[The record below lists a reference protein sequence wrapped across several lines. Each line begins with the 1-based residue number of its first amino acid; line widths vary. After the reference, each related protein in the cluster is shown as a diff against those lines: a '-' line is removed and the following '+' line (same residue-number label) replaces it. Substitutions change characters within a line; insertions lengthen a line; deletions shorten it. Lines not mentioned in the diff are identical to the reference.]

1 MENKLLVVDDEKELS
16 LTLSDI
22 YLRQG
27 YKVETAF
34 SGEEAL
40 RVIQSAPFDVI
51 LLDIEMPG
59 LSGFDVLK
67 SVKGTHP
74 STKVIIMTGHK
85 EYEKQSRLLHCDE
98 FLRKPFS
105 LDSLTSLLSHLL
117 QKKYS
122 EEKTAVSLG
131 HKFTE
136 ASQGSPMANILLIE
150 PIEQVAH
157 VLMEFLQ
164 DEQRAKGYYKIHH
177 VPNSAQAVIYQKL
190 MGPSLVMID
199 LKTVF
204 SSKAVV
210 RELVGLSTPPKDFIF
225 YFDPTIP
232 NQDPLPG
239 KLWEGHPMREED
251 LKDLAVLLSATA
263 LEHGLIKRKTG

>member
-27 YKVETAF
+27 YKVVTAF
-34 SGEEAL
+34 SGAEAL
-40 RVIQSAPFDVI
+40 ESIQSTPFDLV

-67 SVKGTHP
+67 SIKESHP
-74 STKVIIMTGHK
+74 STKVIVMTGHK
-85 EYEKQSRLLHCDE
+85 EYERQSRLLHCDE

-117 QKKYS
+117 QKKHS
-122 EEKTAVSLG
+122 EEKTVASLA
-131 HKFTE
+131 HKHTE
-136 ASQGSPMANILLIE
+136 ASQGAPMASILLIE
-150 PIEQVAH
+150 PIERVAH

-164 DEQRAKGYYKIHH
+164 DSRKSKGYYKIHH
-177 VPNSAQAVIYQKL
+177 VPNSAQAVIYQKM

-204 SSKAVV
+204 SSWEVV
-210 RELVGLSTPPKDFIF
+210 QELNGLSTPPKDFIF

-232 NQDPLPG
+232 HNEPLPG
-239 KLWEGHPMREED
+239 KRWEGHPMREED
-251 LKDLAVLLSATA
+251 LNDLAILLSATA
-263 LEHGLIKRKTG
+263 LEHGLVKRKSV

>member
-16 LTLSDI
+16 LTLTDI

-40 RVIQSAPFDVI
+40 RIVQSTPFDVI

-74 STKVIIMTGHK
+74 STRVIVMTGHK
-85 EYEKQSRLLHCDE
+85 EYERQARLLHCDE

-105 LDSLTSLLSHLL
+105 LDALTSLLSHLL
-117 QKKYS
+117 QKKYR
-122 EEKTAVSLG
+122 EEKTEVSLR

-136 ASQGSPMANILLIE
+136 ASQGSPLASILLIE
-150 PIEQVAH
+150 PIESVAH
-157 VLMEFLQ
+157 VIMEFLQ
-164 DEQRAKGYYKIHH
+164 DERRAKGYYKIHY
-177 VPNSAQAVIYQKL
+177 VPNGAQAVIYQKM
-190 MGPSLVMID
+190 MGTSLVMID
-199 LKTVF
+199 LKAVF
-204 SSKAVV
+204 NSKEIV
-210 RELVGLSTPPKDFIF
+210 RDLSGLDMPPKDFIF

-239 KLWEGHPMREED
+239 KRWEGHPMKEED

-263 LEHGLIKRKTG
+263 LEHGLIKRKAD

>member
-1 MENKLLVVDDEKELS
+1 MENKLLVADDEKELS
-16 LTLSDI
+16 ITLSDI

-27 YKVETAF
+27 YKVVTAF
-34 SGEEAL
+34 SGEEAM
-40 RVIQSAPFDVI
+40 RAIQSTPFDLI
-51 LLDIEMPG
+51 LLDVEMPG

-67 SVKGTHP
+67 SVKGSHP

-105 LDSLTSLLSHLL
+105 LDSLTSLLNHLL
-117 QKKYS
+117 QKKHS
-122 EEKTAVSLG
+122 DEKTEVSLG

-136 ASQGSPMANILLIE
+136 ASHGSPMANILLIE

-157 VLMEFLQ
+157 VLMEFLH
-164 DEQRAKGYYKIHH
+164 DEGRAKGYYKIHH
-177 VPNSAQAVIYQKL
+177 VSNSAQAAIYQK
-190 MGPSLVMID
+190 MMWPSLVMID

-204 SSKAVV
+204 LSKEIV
-210 RELVGLSTPPKDFIF
+210 RELVSLSTPPKDFIF

-232 NQDPLPG
+232 NQVSLPG
-239 KLWEGHPMREED
+239 KRWEGHPMREED
-251 LKDLAVLLSATA
+251 LKDLAILLSATA
-263 LEHGLIKRKTG
+263 LEHGLIKRKID